1 MLITTKKKKKK
12 PWKEW
17 IIYFGIDLVV
27 HFIIYH
33 KSKTLEGKSLF
44 KNDFMWPRW
53 DQSVLFKA
61 LELSNTKFFLLVL
74 FYDWM
79 CLFQCKIFSLGESF
93 LEIFFFFFFYP
104 SRCSLV
110 VWRLGMSC
118 IPKYSRFDLHKE
130 SLWIGKYTILMCEV
144 VYPWFTL

>member
-1 MLITTKKKKKK
+1 MRAFANHHNNQKKKKI

-61 LELSNTKFFLLVL
+61 LELSNTKFFLVL

-93 LEIFFFFFFYP
+93 LEFFFFFFFWSIKMQP
-104 SRCSLV
+104 SGLEA
-110 VWRLGMSC
+110 WDEL
-118 IPKYSRFDLHKE
+118 
-130 SLWIGKYTILMCEV
+130 YTQI
-144 VYPWFTL
+144 F